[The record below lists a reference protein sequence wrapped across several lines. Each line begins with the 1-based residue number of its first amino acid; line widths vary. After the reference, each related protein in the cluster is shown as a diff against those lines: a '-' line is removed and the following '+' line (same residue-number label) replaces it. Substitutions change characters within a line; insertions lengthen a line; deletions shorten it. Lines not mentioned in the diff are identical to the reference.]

1 MSQKRLPFTKE
12 RVKAWL
18 ERNFFLRLH
27 MFFILSATF
36 GSGLL
41 TTKVLLAIGVHSLAL
56 RYALAVCFAYLAF
69 LILIRI
75 WLFYVNA
82 DRRAIDFSADGVN
95 VIGDFSRAGAS
106 GDVPGGQFGG
116 GGASG
121 SWGKAPLPLKSGGGG
136 GKSSFSLDLDLG
148 GDEWVVILLFVALV
162 LSLLVIGIYIIYTA
176 PALLSETAFEA
187 ALAAALA
194 RRAKQIQRPGW
205 MGVVWRATVWPFI
218 IVLVLSV
225 GLGWAAHRY
234 CPGAKKLRDVWDCP
248 GRRAG

>member
-1 MSQKRLPFTKE
+1 MSQNRIPFTKD
-12 RVKAWL
+12 RVKSWL

-36 GSGLL
+36 GAGLL
-41 TTKVLLAIGVHSLAL
+41 TTKVLLAIGLHSLAL

-82 DRRAIDFSADGVN
+82 GRSIDFSADGVDLLGN
-95 VIGDFSRAGAS
+95 LSRGAGNAPFP
-106 GDVPGGQFGG
+106 GGGQFGG

-121 SWGKAPLPLKSGGGG
+121 SWGKAAVQVKSGGGS
-136 GKSSFSLDLDLG
+136 KSSFSLDLG

-205 MGVVWRATVWPFI
+205 MGVVWRATVWPFA

-225 GLGWAAHRY
+225 GLGWAAGRY
-234 CPGAKKLRDVWDCP
+234 CPGAKKLRDVWDCA
-248 GRRAG
+248 GRGEG